1 MSEKRTI
8 SVTTYVVVCGL
19 LVGLTVLTTAVSFF
33 RLPGVWHLVFG
44 LLIGACK
51 AALVVL
57 FFMHA
62 LISNRVTWI
71 VILVAC
77 FWIGIL
83 MVLGL
88 TDYFTRDL
96 IPFTPG
102 H

>member
-1 MSEKRTI
+1 MAHRSI
-8 SVTTYVVVCGL
+8 SVPTYLIVCVL
-19 LVGLTVLTTAVSFF
+19 LVALTVLTTAVSFIH
-33 RLPGVWHLVFG
+33 LPTIWHLVFG
-44 LLIGACK
+44 MLIGACK

-62 LISNRVTWI
+62 FVSNRVTWI
-71 VILVAC
+71 VIVVAC

-88 TDYFTRDL
+88 MDFFSRGL
-96 IPFTPG
+96 IPHTPG